1 MKPGGLAIKTAL
13 ISGISGQD
21 GSYLAELLLA
31 KGYAVSGLV
40 RRVSQPNLSNLAAVR
55 DRVTLHT
62 GDMVD
67 GPSLFRVIQAV
78 RPDEIYNLA
87 GMSQVRDSYDHPE
100 VTQDINAG
108 GLLRILES
116 CRTLGLD
123 AKIYQACSS
132 EMFGK
137 VRETPQ
143 TETTPFYPRSP
154 YGASKVAA
162 FEYARVWR
170 EAYGTRVY
178 CGILFNHES
187 PRRGP
192 AFLSRKVCM
201 AVAQIATGSREKLV
215 LGNLSA
221 KRDWGY
227 APEYVEWIWRIVQ
240 HPTPDDF
247 VIATGETH
255 SVEEFVAA
263 AFAHAGI
270 ANWQDHVEY
279 DKGLTRP
286 AEVDLLC
293 GDASKSKRIL
303 GFEPK
308 VKFAEL
314 VGIMVDAEL
323 AKLLTGHSDER
334 RDLQSFPEGKLITAK
349 KDCTIGGHY
358 HRRKDELFILS
369 EGRAEIT
376 LGNKPLVPM
385 QIGKVYTV
393 KAGVPHSFRLE
404 AGSVLIGLNS
414 RAYDPGDD
422 YRVEKA
428 PTERQDDNTFR
439 LSVSVKEH
447 YRPGGLKLKTGDG

>member
-1 MKPGGLAIKTAL
+1 MIAFIT
-13 ISGISGQD
+13 GITGQD

-31 KGYAVSGLV
+31 KGYEVHGLV
-40 RRVSQPNLSNLAAVR
+40 RRISQPNHSNLAAIEGQ
-55 DRVTLHT
+55 VTLHT
-62 GDMVD
+62 GDMTD
-67 GPSLFRVIQAV
+67 GPSLFRILQAV

-87 GMSQVRDSYDHPE
+87 ALSQVRDSYDAPE
-100 VTQDINAG
+100 VTQDINAT

-137 VRETPQ
+137 VQETPQ
-143 TETTPFYPRSP
+143 TEATAFYPRSP

-162 FEYARVWR
+162 YHTAKVWR
-170 EAYGTRVY
+170 EAYGARIY

-192 AFLSRKVCM
+192 AFLSRKVCV
-201 AVAQIATGSREKLV
+201 AVAEIAAGRRDKLV
-215 LGNLSA
+215 LGNLAA

-227 APEYVEWIWRIVQ
+227 APEYVEWIWRILQ

-255 SVEEFVAA
+255 SVLEFVGQ

-270 ANWQDHVEY
+270 ANWRQFVDY
-279 DKGLTRP
+279 DLDLTRP

-293 GDASKSKRIL
+293 GDASKSRQLL

-323 AKLLTGHSDER
+323 AKLSTRHSDDR
-334 RDLQSFPEGKLITAK
+334 RDLETFPEAKLIRAK
-349 KDCTIGGHY
+349 RDCTIGGHF
-358 HRRKDELFILS
+358 HRLKTERFILS
-369 EGRAEIT
+369 EGEGVMTLAPPAGVMADHQMT
-376 LGNKPLVPM
+376 LGR
-385 QIGKVYTV
+385 VYTV
-393 KAGVPHSFRLE
+393 KPGVPHWFRLR
-404 AGSVLIGLNS
+404 AGSVLVGLND
-414 RAYDPGDD
+414 RPYDPGDD
-422 YRVEKA
+422 HHVETPHA
-428 PTERQDDNTFR
+428 AA
-439 LSVSVKEH
+439 
-447 YRPGGLKLKTGDG
+447 